1 MKCPLCGSDIAA
13 GSKYCP
19 ICGADVEAAAQ
30 RARQAA
36 QTQAMPRQSQQQ
48 APRQQASRPQASQQR
63 RAVPMN
69 SSMPPQQPQNL
80 RSFDTSQMSGTPKW
94 PIVLIVVLALVI
106 VIALVLIFVKPW
118 QSSEPETRQIP
129 SSAVSS
135 VTDSSAS
142 ASSAVEA
149 TPATSEPAA
158 SAEPAAAPSALSDAD
173 AYAQLTASYDQL
185 DGFHQQISQIA
196 SEYGNVLGGAIDDM
210 KAVYN
215 NASNLQTEIQTASN
229 SLSNIALA
237 DDSAYTSTKDAIA
250 NLYYDLM
257 KRISVITEAS
267 QDIVNGNGDDASM
280 NAASEVLGKDND
292 GTGTNIYKLDYE
304 QNYEAARPVQV
315 G

>member
-1 MKCPLCGSDIAA
+1 MKCPLCGSEIDA

-30 RARQAA
+30 RERARQ
-36 QTQAMPRQSQQQ
+36 TQATRAMPRQSQQAPRAQ
-48 APRQQASRPQASQQR
+48 APQQR

-80 RSFDTSQMSGTPKW
+80 RSFDTSKMSGTPKW

-142 ASSAVEA
+142 ASSAVET

-185 DGFHQQISQIA
+185 DGFHQQISAIA
-196 SEYGNVLGGAIDDM
+196 TD
-210 KAVYN
+210 YN
-215 NASNLQTEIQTASN
+215 A
-229 SLSNIALA
+229 A
-237 DDSAYTSTKDAIA
+237 DDSGMTDIHSRAADLQSQIQAASDALATLNIAEDSSYAATKSAIA
-250 NLYYDLM
+250 NLYNDLVM
-257 KRISVITEAS
+257 RVSVLTEAS
-267 QDIVNGNGDDASM
+267 QDRLNGDPS
-280 NAASEVLGKDND
+280 AAETVLSRDNGEAD
-292 GTGTNIYKLDYE
+292 EHGHTNKYLIDYE